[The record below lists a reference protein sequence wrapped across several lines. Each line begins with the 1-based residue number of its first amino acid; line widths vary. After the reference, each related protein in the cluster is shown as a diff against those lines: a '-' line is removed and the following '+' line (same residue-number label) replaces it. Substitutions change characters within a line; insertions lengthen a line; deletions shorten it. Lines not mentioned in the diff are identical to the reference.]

1 MIPESS
7 NFFASLSTTRSR
19 RSVAEL
25 FTPPTWVVRKCG
37 WADYEVNGSFA
48 DLVIEA
54 ESPTLLHGSVADVVA
69 KADQILATLRAAGIG
84 YTAECYAPDG
94 ELLREWVWQAT

>member
-1 MIPESS
+1 VIPESS

-19 RSVAEL
+19 RSVAGL

-48 DLVIEA
+48 DFVIEA

-69 KADQILATLRAAGIG
+69 KADQILGRVDNIWAGCGDWARAA
-84 YTAECYAPDG
+84 TP
-94 ELLREWVWQAT
+94 